1 MSRIGKLP
9 IAMPGGV
16 TAKWVEPLLEVKG
29 PKGGL
34 SLKVKK
40 PAGIKVENAVIQV
53 TRPDD
58 TRESRSFQGLYR
70 SLINNMVV
78 GVSKGYEKRLEIVGV
93 GYKAEVSGPV
103 LKLSVGYA
111 FAKDFPIP
119 DGISIKVDKEGI
131 LIQGTDKQQVGN
143 VAARIRSYR
152 PPEPYKGKGIRYQG
166 EQIRRKAGKA
176 AAGSGA
182 KQ

>member
-1 MSRIGKLP
+1 
-9 IAMPGGV
+9 
-16 TAKWVEPLLEVKG
+16 
-29 PKGGL
+29 
-34 SLKVKK
+34 
-40 PAGIKVENAVIQV
+40 
-53 TRPDD
+53 
-58 TRESRSFQGLYR
+58 
-70 SLINNMVV
+70 
-78 GVSKGYEKRLEIVGV
+78 
-93 GYKAEVSGPV
+93 V